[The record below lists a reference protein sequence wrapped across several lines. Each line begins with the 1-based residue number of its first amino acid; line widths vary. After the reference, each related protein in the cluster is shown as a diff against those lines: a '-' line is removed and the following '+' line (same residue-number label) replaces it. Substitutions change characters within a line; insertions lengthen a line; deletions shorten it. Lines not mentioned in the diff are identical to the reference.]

1 MHLEKANHLTTF
13 SNDLNSELPLQ
24 NFNSVKKKVWVEAFG
39 CSANI
44 ADSEIIK
51 GILSKNGYELTQIRK
66 NSDINVLVTCTV
78 KEATEHRMISKI
90 KRYSKEKPLVV
101 AGCLPKTSKKLIES
115 SSPDSSLMGPQSLDK
130 TLQVIDASLH
140 GQKIVALE
148 NTMSTK
154 VNLPKLRLNPVVS
167 IIEISSGCLS
177 ECSFCQTKLAKGTLR
192 SYRIGEIVRQMKV
205 DLATNCKEIWLTS
218 TDNGCYGVDLKTDL
232 VDLLENC
239 SNVEG
244 DFKIRVGMMNPMYV
258 PRFLDRLIS
267 LYRSND
273 RIFKFLH
280 MPVQSGSERILRKMK
295 RGHTAKI
302 FLNVVKELRK
312 KIPAI
317 TIATDIITGF
327 PSESESDFEETLHLI
342 KESQPDVINSSRYS
356 PRPGTAAS
364 KYPKINTAVVKER
377 STRLH
382 DTIKKTSMIRNR
394 TWQGWKGEILIDEI
408 LENGKIQGRNYA
420 YRPVI
425 IDLQGNQ
432 KFDPKQILGQYLIVK
447 VVKVSNYSLLGE
459 LISQF
464 P

>member
-1 MHLEKANHLTTF
+1 MEKVSHLSTF
-13 SNDLNSELPLQ
+13 SNNPNPNLPFQ
-24 NFNSVKKKVWVEAFG
+24 NFKCDKKKVWVKAFG

-51 GILSKNGYELTQIRK
+51 GILSNNGYELTHIRK
-66 NSDINVLVTCTV
+66 NSDISVLVTCAV
-78 KEATEHRMISKI
+78 KDVTEHRMISKI

-101 AGCLPKTSKKLIES
+101 AGCLPKTSKNLIES
-115 SSPDSSLMGPQSLDK
+115 FSPNSSLMGPQSLDK

-140 GQKIVALE
+140 GQKVVALE
-148 NTMSTK
+148 DSMSTK
-154 VNLPKLRLNPVVS
+154 VNLPRLRLNPVVS

-192 SYRIGEIVRQMKV
+192 SYRIGEIVRQMED
-205 DLATNCKEIWLTS
+205 DLAANCKEIWLTS
-218 TDNGCYGVDLKTDL
+218 TDNGCYGMDLKTDL

-244 DFKIRVGMMNPMYV
+244 DYKIRVGMMNPMYI

-267 LYRSND
+267 LYRNND

-280 MPVQSGSERILRKMK
+280 IPVQSGSERILQKMK

-302 FLNVVKELRK
+302 FLDVVREMRK
-312 KIPAI
+312 KIPEI

-327 PSESESDFEETLHLI
+327 PSESERDFEETLNLI
-342 KESQPDVINSSRYS
+342 EESQPDVINSSKYS
-356 PRPGTAAS
+356 PRPGTVAS
-364 KYPKINTAVVKER
+364 KYPKVGTSIVKER

-382 DTIKKTSMIRNR
+382 DTIKKTSMTRNLM
-394 TWQGWKGEILIDEI
+394 WKGWKGEVLIDEI
-408 LENGKIQGRNYA
+408 LDNGKIQGRNYA

-425 IDLQGNQ
+425 MNLQGNQ
-432 KFDPKQILGQYLIVK
+432 QFDPKQFLGHCLSVK
-447 VVKVSNYSLLGE
+447 VVKVSNYSLFGE
-459 LISQF
+459 SIS
-464 P
+464 